1 MASKEQFETMVV
13 RPKILIKYENVDYNI
28 LSTEDESALDVAIKN
43 INDFMANNDASGKSD
58 EVKDKVY
65 GDVQVLWHTFKNTL
79 DSVKF
84 NFFLDREQ
92 FKYLTDLLLL
102 KFEYDVNAIFY
113 GLELTDV
120 LGSMKEKGTY
130 TNTNKYISYGL
141 TATEVTYLYHLL
153 SQHKIK
159 GLGKAA
165 FTFANIIRRIGEI
178 SKIFDYYNNVTKDM
192 SKDITDWIASFDP
205 IEEEVAKA
213 TNSKGKKKVE
223 KLA

>member
-1 MASKEQFETMVV
+1 MANKEQFETMVV
-13 RPKILIKYENVDYNI
+13 KPKILIKYEDVDYNI
-28 LSTEDESALDVAIKN
+28 LNADDEASLDQSIKN
-43 INDFMANNDASGKSD
+43 ITDYISSTDATGQSD
-58 EVKDKVY
+58 EVKDNVY
-65 GDVQVLWHTFKNTL
+65 GEAQVLWHKFKNTL
-79 DSVKF
+79 DAVKF
-84 NFFLDREQ
+84 NFYLDREQ

-120 LGSMKEKGTY
+120 LGSMKDRGVY
-130 TNTNKYISYGL
+130 SNANKYISYGL

-153 SQHKIK
+153 SQHKVK

-165 FTFANIIRRIGEI
+165 FTFAIIIRRIGEI
-178 SKIFDYYNNVTKDM
+178 SKIFDYYNNVTKDL

-205 IEEEVAKA
+205 IEEEIAKA
-213 TNSKGKKKVE
+213 NASNSEKRSK